1 MYETSLSIF
10 PRTAGFSPGATI
22 PSRSTIQ
29 GSPWIREV
37 GSNAV
42 SHELSSPKS
51 PSVTVGRVG
60 RTELPP
66 VQNKTV
72 KNKNRRGHGHKTKNK
87 VKKFKII
94 GNNANGIESK
104 KQSFKNLIKN
114 EEPTCFVLQ
123 ETKCKRV
130 GQLRVEGYQIF
141 EVVRQNNKNLN
152 KHK

>member
-1 MYETSLSIF
+1 MSVLS
-10 PRTAGFSPGATI
+10 RAAGFSPGPTI

-37 GSNAV
+37 GRNEV
-42 SHELSSPKS
+42 SHELPSSKS

-60 RTELPP
+60 RTELSP
-66 VQNKTV
+66 VQGKTV

-104 KQSFKNLIKN
+104 KQSFK
-114 EEPTCFVLQ
+114 TR
-123 ETKCKRV
+123 KCGKP
-130 GQLRVEGYQIF
+130 I
-141 EVVRQNNKNLN
+141 
-152 KHK
+152 